1 MTVLMS
7 FWPEIY
13 NKISNQIKIIEYR
26 RRFPKNCSY
35 ALMYVSKPI
44 KAICGIIYFGKQHNL
59 NDWKIEYLNN
69 SDVIERIIPYIEK
82 YNYGT
87 EILGFQKIKPISLD
101 ELRENVPNF
110 VAPQSYILLENNS
123 ILKKYIYDNII
134 YIDEK
139 KENHL
144 IDIFPEH
151 ICKEY

>member
-35 ALMYVSKPI
+35 AFMYVSKPI

-69 SDVIERIIPYIEK
+69 SDIIERIIPYIEK

-134 YIDEK
+134 YIRLLTK
-139 KENHL
+139 RPK
-144 IDIFPEH
+144 
-151 ICKEY
+151 YQ